1 MTKLIYD
8 ENTYNKSYLPIKY
21 LYKRTIDSNKLI
33 IVFSGFDNPPKYRYT
48 LSLRGFDC
56 NQLFILDDYGGRGCY
71 YLGKNPEFLVEKSV
85 SSLINEIIN
94 NEDIKKENVICA
106 GSSKGGWAAL
116 YYAIKYDLGYAVVGA
131 PQIRIVQYLNFS
143 NALDVKEYMLGK
155 NFDKKEALNV
165 DNILIDLVKEK
176 EKFPKIYV
184 QVGIGDGHHLCKH
197 ILPFEKALRDNNKYM
212 SLKLEKYS
220 DNNDVANFYPAFLCN
235 KIINIFPEL
244 KNSLFVNDININREK
259 NKFSIKID
267 VNNATQYA
275 MYVYLNGK
283 ELIREK
289 YRKEN
294 QFQYLANKEGRYKFA
309 LYAKDNEGNK
319 ISYYTRLFN
328 VDKNDIKKRDVSI
341 TIYGSCCSRDV
352 FNYINNNKIEWK
364 IKSYVARTSLYS
376 NLDINN
382 PWDINEQDIE
392 LESKFQRHTMA
403 MDMNKKVYNELKNN
417 ASDYLIIDFIDER
430 YDIVIC
436 DSKRASYTFEAISSK
451 YFDNKKIK
459 IVNKKVVGNK
469 IMVNGEEYDSY
480 IDAFAKK
487 IVELY
492 NPQQIIL
499 HCAYMCDQYFDENDN
514 LQYFSDDEIKIN
526 HEVNNILQRM
536 YERIQ
541 IRIPGIHVLDFV
553 GENFHASSKNMWGL
567 RAMHYEEN
575 YYKNLSCEIEKIILS
590 H

>member
-1 MTKLIYD
+1 M
-8 ENTYNKSYLPIKY
+8 
-21 LYKRTIDSNKLI
+21 
-33 IVFSGFDNPPKYRYT
+33 
-48 LSLRGFDC
+48 
-56 NQLFILDDYGGRGCY
+56 
-71 YLGKNPEFLVEKSV
+71 
-85 SSLINEIIN
+85 
-94 NEDIKKENVICA
+94 
-106 GSSKGGWAAL
+106 
-116 YYAIKYDLGYAVVGA
+116 
-131 PQIRIVQYLNFS
+131 
-143 NALDVKEYMLGK
+143 
-155 NFDKKEALNV
+155 
-165 DNILIDLVKEK
+165 
-176 EKFPKIYV
+176 
-184 QVGIGDGHHLCKH
+184 
-197 ILPFEKALRDNNKYM
+197 
-212 SLKLEKYS
+212 
-220 DNNDVANFYPAFLCN
+220 
-235 KIINIFPEL
+235 
-244 KNSLFVNDININREK
+244 
-259 NKFSIKID
+259 
-267 VNNATQYA
+267 
-275 MYVYLNGK
+275 
-283 ELIREK
+283 
-289 YRKEN
+289 
-294 QFQYLANKEGRYKFA
+294 
-309 LYAKDNEGNK
+309 
-319 ISYYTRLFN
+319 
-328 VDKNDIKKRDVSI
+328 
-341 TIYGSCCSRDV
+341 
-352 FNYINNNKIEWK
+352 
-364 IKSYVARTSLYS
+364 ARTSLYS